1 MFVLLPSGEGSLGKG
16 DFDRIF
22 ESPKSFGLAPSPSS
36 LFTADC
42 GAEELVGVVTSIGS
56 PGEGADVWMVGV
68 RIGTVR
74 AVIVSSGPS
83 GRGFTGALSVAVAIG
98 AVSKSNS

>member
-1 MFVLLPSGEGSLGKG
+1 MFVLLPSGESSLGRG
-16 DFDRIF
+16 DFERAF
-22 ESPKSFGLAPSPSS
+22 ESPKSFEIAPSPSS

-56 PGEGADVWMVGV
+56 PGDGADVWMVGV

-74 AVIVSSGPS
+74 AAIGSSGPS
-83 GRGFTGALSVAVAIG
+83 GRGFAGALSAAVAIG
-98 AVSKSNS
+98 AVSTSNS